1 MISETLY
8 SSSLLFELLFARFV
22 IHCFPLIILSLSSL
36 SLSLSS
42 HSSLI
47 LLSILLSF
55 QEYLACHNEGR
66 SDVSNVSSDLSSSDN
81 IIDPYS
87 TTCDETSCVT
97 DTDEVCAL

>member
-22 IHCFPLIILSLSSL
+22 VYCFPLIILSLSSL

-47 LLSILLSF
+47 LL
-55 QEYLACHNEGR
+55 
-66 SDVSNVSSDLSSSDN
+66 
-81 IIDPYS
+81 
-87 TTCDETSCVT
+87 
-97 DTDEVCAL
+97 